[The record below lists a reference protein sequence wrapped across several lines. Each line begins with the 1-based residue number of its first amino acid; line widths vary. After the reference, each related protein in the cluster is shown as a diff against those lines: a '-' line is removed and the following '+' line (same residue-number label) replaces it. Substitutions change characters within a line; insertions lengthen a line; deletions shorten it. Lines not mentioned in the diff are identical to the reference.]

1 MAFVI
6 QGKAHYVED
15 DEKTVITKVNIK
27 IFFRFP
33 NSNFVIFRIS
43 VVFPFMALNSKVRAD
58 HGLGWNILIR

>member
-27 IFFRFP
+27 IFLDFQIIY
-33 NSNFVIFRIS
+33 VIFFRIS